1 MRFLSI
7 YRPNKKTPPNDPD
20 HRAAMGKLMEAMIKR
35 GVLEATGAITGSQA
49 TVRYEGREHTVTD
62 GPYTESKEM
71 LAGWAI
77 LRADSKE
84 EITEITQAFL
94 KVAGEGSCELR
105 EILEMEDFP
114 VDPAEKEGGW
124 RDQEEAHRVAA
135 AAERPGP
142 FLPPAPPGKQRYMVF
157 IKADAF
163 TEGEGTPSEA
173 LLSDMG
179 ALMTEYAE
187 AGKILGG
194 EGLKP
199 SKRGLK
205 VNLASGRFGIVD
217 GPFAETKE
225 LMAGYTSLEV
235 ESLADA
241 IAFAKRMIACHVN
254 HTGAPR
260 GEIEIF
266 GLM

>member
-35 GVLEATGAITGSQA
+35 GVLEATGAISGSQA
-49 TVRYEGREHTVTD
+49 VVRHEGGKTTVLD
-62 GPYTESKEM
+62 GPYAESKEM

-84 EITEITQAFL
+84 EIAEVTQAFL
-94 KVAGEGSCELR
+94 KVAGEGTCELR

-124 RDQEEAHRVAA
+124 RDQEEAHRAA
-135 AAERPGP
+135 AAAARPGP
-142 FLPPAPPGKQRYMVF
+142 FLPPAPPGKQRFMVF

-163 TEGEGTPSEA
+163 TESEATPSEA
-173 LLSDMG
+173 LLSEMG

-205 VNLASGRFGIVD
+205 VSLAKGSFGVVD

-241 IAFAKRMIACHVN
+241 VAFAKRMVACHVN